1 MRISIIIFIS
11 VCFLCCS
18 KYEINKN
25 TVLVLGHGGMGF
37 DNLNGQFAPNSVA
50 SISKA
55 LDFYDL
61 DGVEVDIQFTKDGN
75 LIVFHDDFLENSTQC
90 KGFVNSLNFE
100 EIVTCYYR
108 KQFSNQYTETVIS
121 LDSLITLI
129 NTYWNSKLFSLNIKD
144 NFNVPY
150 KVDSL
155 AGILVGKLDRLYS
168 SNNIYIECN
177 DANIL
182 YALKKRKN
190 YNCLLVSGMDSIGVR
205 DVNRF
210 GLDGIVSN
218 FETINLGLKQ
228 QLLDNSKKIVLY
240 GQNTTRDYKS
250 VDYQDVYGVQIDNP
264 IAALKYFKY

>member
-1 MRISIIIFIS
+1 
-11 VCFLCCS
+11 
-18 KYEINKN
+18 
-25 TVLVLGHGGMGF
+25 
-37 DNLNGQFAPNSVA
+37 
-50 SISKA
+50 
-55 LDFYDL
+55 
-61 DGVEVDIQFTKDGN
+61 
-75 LIVFHDDFLENSTQC
+75 
-90 KGFVNSLNFE
+90 
-100 EIVTCYYR
+100 
-108 KQFSNQYTETVIS
+108 
-121 LDSLITLI
+121 
-129 NTYWNSKLFSLNIKD
+129 
-144 NFNVPY
+144 VPY

-190 YNCLLVSGMDSIGVR
+190 YNFLLFSGMDSIGVR